1 MPQPFDLIVIGSG
14 PGGEKA
20 AIQAAKLGKR
30 VMMVERGP
38 QPGGSCLHTGTIPSK
53 TLRESVRYLDM
64 VHQRSIFGISIHQDH
79 VLTVDALMHRKR
91 GAINSLVDRLESNF
105 DRNEVEY
112 VNGEAQFSDPHHV
125 QVSLAGKP
133 QETYEGRTFVIATGS
148 RPFRPDF
155 VDFSHPRVLDSDS
168 VLSIHEIPR
177 SLTIIGA
184 GVIGCEYATIFS
196 HMGVKVNLV
205 NPRQVLL
212 DFLDLEVSNALSYL
226 MREKGV
232 RIRLGE
238 TLSGVEMNGESV
250 QAHLESGK
258 VLKSD
263 FLLYANGR
271 TGNTEALGLE
281 RLGIKVN
288 TRQHIQVNP
297 FFQTSQPHIYAVGD
311 VVGFP
316 SLAAT
321 AMDQGRLAAK
331 HAFTGVEEKPQFNLM
346 PTGIYTI
353 PEISFAG
360 QTEEQLTRDKIPYE
374 VGTATY
380 KEIARGQIVGNTVG
394 RMKLLFHRDSLKL
407 LGVHIIGDEATDLI
421 HIGAAV
427 MAFGGTIEYFID
439 TVFNYPTYS
448 ECYRV
453 AALNGYNRL

>member
-297 FFQTSQPHIYAVGD
+297 FFQTSQSHIYAVGD